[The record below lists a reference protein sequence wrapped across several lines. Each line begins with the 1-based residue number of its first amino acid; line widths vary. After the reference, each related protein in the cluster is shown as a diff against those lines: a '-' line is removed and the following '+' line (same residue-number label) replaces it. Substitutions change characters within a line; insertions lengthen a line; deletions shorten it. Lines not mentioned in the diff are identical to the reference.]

1 MKKQTLSPAVLASL
15 TAAGLVLAPAAA
27 VAQDAD
33 TQSVSLSDAE
43 TTPTATPT
51 AESEEKQQS
60 DEEQTSDESPQTDDQ
75 GPPEETS
82 PDPTPSPQPSGD
94 DEDSNNDGADDE
106 GDSGEP
112 TEESTPTEEP
122 SEEPTPS
129 EDPTSEP
136 TQDPEPAEVTV
147 QDVDLSD
154 VVFVSGEEEP
164 AGATITG
171 TELEPSS
178 TYEMAVTG
186 GPEASAPM
194 ELTTD
199 GDGTFE
205 ETYTIAADAE
215 ADLESYAGDRTVTV
229 TDPSSGET
237 LDQGSFEIIDDLE
250 DDADQ
255 ADPALDVPSSI
266 EVDDVMV
273 PQGEDPGDRGL
284 QIGATGLVPGEQY
297 TLRVV
302 APDDTADL
310 SAEFEVDADENGT
323 AAGSYSIE
331 WFGDYNADVIAGTY
345 TIELVGDDEVLD
357 SADVEFTA
365 GADDGDDSDDGEDE
379 DDGDNGDDSDEN
391 DDPGN
396 DEDADDDETGQPGED
411 DGDSD
416 DADLDPRITVSPENL
431 SAAAFMDYGTGVQVA
446 AANCLPGDM
455 VSLEVHW
462 PGTDDVAY
470 ADGIEADD
478 DGAAEFSFYGTGS
491 NASDYVGTWTVSI
504 TCGGETVSDSFTVT
518 GSTGDD
524 SDGGSELPR
533 TGTDASILAVAAA
546 GLLTVGAAT
555 VMLSSRPTRRDT
567 H

>member
-94 DEDSNNDGADDE
+94 DEDSHSDEADDDGAT
-106 GDSGEP
+106 GEP

-178 TYEMAVTG
+178 TYEVAVTG

-194 ELTTD
+194 EVTTD

-297 TLRVV
+297 TLR
-302 APDDTADL
+302 
-310 SAEFEVDADENGT
+310 
-323 AAGSYSIE
+323 
-331 WFGDYNADVIAGTY
+331 
-345 TIELVGDDEVLD
+345 
-357 SADVEFTA
+357 
-365 GADDGDDSDDGEDE
+365 
-379 DDGDNGDDSDEN
+379 
-391 DDPGN
+391 
-396 DEDADDDETGQPGED
+396 
-411 DGDSD
+411 
-416 DADLDPRITVSPENL
+416 
-431 SAAAFMDYGTGVQVA
+431 
-446 AANCLPGDM
+446 
-455 VSLEVHW
+455 
-462 PGTDDVAY
+462 
-470 ADGIEADD
+470 
-478 DGAAEFSFYGTGS
+478 
-491 NASDYVGTWTVSI
+491 
-504 TCGGETVSDSFTVT
+504 
-518 GSTGDD
+518 
-524 SDGGSELPR
+524 
-533 TGTDASILAVAAA
+533 
-546 GLLTVGAAT
+546 
-555 VMLSSRPTRRDT
+555 
-567 H
+567 